1 MQPTIHIQ
9 HYPEKHAFNLS
20 QSPCHLASSMQR
32 LHHVERSRY
41 RSRCHWLA
49 HRGENPVVPPVPQAA
64 GRRCRFFDVFATQKG
79 PSTLLR
85 LPTMYDICFIEI
97 LQLYIFT
104 YINCLSIDC
113 IYWSLFLTYYRSV
126 MSLKR
131 QPRGSCTRGIRRSA
145 RAARPNQA
153 RTRSRRGHWETR
165 ESKEKGESK
174 KANEKN

>member
-1 MQPTIHIQ
+1 MSNNQSKQKITITTQWTMQPTIHIQ

-97 LQLYIFT
+97 LQLYI
-104 YINCLSIDC
+104 YIYKLSI
-113 IYWSLFLTYYRSV
+113 YRLYLLFIIPDLLPLCDVT
-126 MSLKR
+126 KA
-131 QPRGSCTRGIRRSA
+131 T
-145 RAARPNQA
+145 AA
-153 RTRSRRGHWETR
+153 G
-165 ESKEKGESK
+165 
-174 KANEKN
+174 